1 LKPWAVSVKQSAE
14 KMPYRGSAGGLMK
27 RLYTVAAAAMG
38 AALFACAA
46 PEAQAAD
53 SAKIVTLGASMQLTG
68 ADTNLARYFRDG
80 YQIAVD
86 RINEQGGIRIGDD
99 TYRFALKILD
109 NQSNIN
115 LGIQQYTQLIT
126 RDKVDF
132 LLGPYGSNHTLNE
145 SSVAEKYRVPM
156 VEGGGAAKQI
166 FDRGFHYIFGTAP
179 PAENYFGSTIEMMTK
194 LDPSVHTIALLTAD
208 DAFDVSVRAGTKV
221 LAAKFGIDIV
231 VDQVYPEA
239 TPNFTSL
246 LALVKSKSPD
256 AILVGGHEVESL
268 NFIREAKSLDVNARY
283 LSSLTVGVPS
293 HDFRVALGK
302 DAEGIFGMTPWVI
315 SPVMRDRWFGDG
327 QQFAQLFQHHFHYE
341 PDYHVASAV
350 AVVET
355 YAYALEAV
363 GTTDRE
369 KVRDAIA
376 KSDFES
382 VYAPV
387 RYKANGQI
395 DIPQIVI
402 QVEDGKVVPIYTDH
416 FLNKPNY
423 PVPAWTKRK

>member
-1 LKPWAVSVKQSAE
+1 
-14 KMPYRGSAGGLMK
+14 MRDRGSAGGLMK
-27 RLYTVAAAAMG
+27 RLYTVAVAAMG
-38 AALFACAA
+38 AALCASA
-46 PEAQAAD
+46 VPNARAAD
-53 SAKIVTLGASMQLTG
+53 SPKIVTLGASMQLTG

-80 YQIAVD
+80 YQVTVD

-99 TYRFALKILD
+99 TYRLALKILD

-145 SSVAEKYRVPM
+145 SSIAEKYRVPM

-166 FDRGFHYIFGTAP
+166 FDRGYRYIFGTAP
-179 PAENYFGSTIEMMTK
+179 PAENYFGSTVEMMTK
-194 LDPSVHTIALLTAD
+194 LDPSVHTLALLTAD
-208 DAFDVSVRAGTKV
+208 DAFDVAVRAGTQA
-221 LAAKFGIDIV
+221 LAQRLGIELV

-256 AILVGGHEVESL
+256 AILVGGHEAESL
-268 NFIREAKSLDVNARY
+268 NFLREAKSLDVNARY
-283 LSSLTVGVPS
+283 LTSLTVGVPS
-293 HDFRVALGK
+293 HDFRIALGK
-302 DAEGIFGMTPWVI
+302 DAEGVFGMTPWVI

-327 QQFAQLFQHHFHYE
+327 QQFAQLFQHRFNYE

-350 AVVET
+350 ADVET
-355 YAYALEAV
+355 FAYALEAA
-363 GTTDRE
+363 GTLDRE
-369 KVRDAIA
+369 KVRDEIA

-382 VYAPV
+382 AYAPI
-387 RYKANGQI
+387 RYQANGQI

-402 QVEDGKVVPIYTDH
+402 QVENGKVMPIYTDH

-423 PVPAWTKRK
+423 PVSAWTKRNK

>member
-1 LKPWAVSVKQSAE
+1 MHDFS
-14 KMPYRGSAGGLMK
+14 SAGGLMK
-27 RLYTVAAAAMG
+27 RLYTIAAAAMG
-38 AALFACAA
+38 AALFALAA
-46 PEAQAAD
+46 PPARAAD

-86 RINEQGGIRIGDD
+86 RINEQGGVTIGDE
-99 TYRFALKILD
+99 TYRLALKVLD

-179 PAENYFGSTIEMMTK
+179 PAENYFGSTVAMMTK
-194 LDPSVHTIALLTAD
+194 LEPHVKTIALLTAD

-221 LAAKFGIDIV
+221 LAEKMGIDIV

-246 LALVKSKSPD
+246 LALVKSKNPD

-268 NFIREAKSLDVNARY
+268 NFVREAKSLDVNARY
-283 LSSLTVGVPS
+283 LTSLTVGVPS
-293 HDFRVALGK
+293 HDFRAALGK

-327 QQFAQLFQHHFHYE
+327 QQFAQLFERRFNYE

-355 YAYALEAV
+355 YAYALEAA
-363 GTTDRE
+363 GTVDRE
-369 KVRDAIA
+369 KVRDTIA

-382 VYAPV
+382 AYAPV
-387 RYKANGQI
+387 RYQANGQI

-402 QVEDGKVVPIYTDH
+402 QVENGKVVPIYTDH